1 MENHCDRWMP
11 QTPGELEMV
20 LRELEAVLTSPHFRN
35 SKRYPALLRY
45 VVMETLAGNTAH
57 LKERTLGI
65 EVFQRPPDYDTNADP
80 VVRLT
85 AGEVRKRIAQYYQES
100 GDTSPLRIGIPLGSY
115 AAELRLR
122 GLSRRN
128 GSELDLTAPA
138 NVTAQKDAIEAS
150 LPPMGRRLSAYFQHL
165 ARFPGIQLSSARM
178 AILLVLLGL
187 VAPLAVYALRT
198 FSPHLAFDKVWS
210 PMLKQP
216 GSVLM
221 VAGNGPRQTTENV
234 DPLQPDGLD
243 HVHGPYNHVSVCEAI
258 ALSRLAH
265 VMGEHAKA
273 YEVKEADLTRLE
285 DMRSH
290 STILVGALNN
300 VWSMQLIEPLR
311 FHFLKTGNVVKIV
324 DRQNPQNSSWSVDYI
339 KSYSAVPADY
349 AIIARYQD
357 PTTNGPVLII
367 AGIGAHGT
375 EAAAEFLSSSRYLD
389 QIRGYAKSSRGEN
402 VEMVIKTNIVSGS
415 AGPPQLVSFT
425 SW

>member
-1 MENHCDRWMP
+1 MDILCDRWMP
-11 QTPGELEMV
+11 RTPEEEEMV
-20 LRELEAVLTSPHFRN
+20 LRELEAILTSPHFRN

-45 VVMETLAGNTAH
+45 VVTETLAGNTGQ
-57 LKERTLGI
+57 LKERTLGV
-65 EVFQRPPDYDTNADP
+65 EVFHRPPDYDTNADP

-85 AGEVRKRIAQYYQES
+85 AGEVRKRVAQYYQET
-100 GDTSPLRIGIPLGSY
+100 GEASPLRIGIPLGSY

-122 GLSRRN
+122 YVSHRPGFE
-128 GSELDLTAPA
+128 GEVIATASSS
-138 NVTAQKDAIEAS
+138 AS
-150 LPPMGRRLSAYFQHL
+150 PPQRGTLASFQHL
-165 ARFPGIQLSSARM
+165 AHSSGIQAWM

-187 VAPLAVYALRT
+187 VAPLAVYARRV
-198 FSPHLAFDKVWS
+198 FSPQLAFDKVWS

-221 VAGNGPRQTTENV
+221 VVGNGPRQSGENV
-234 DPLQPDGLD
+234 DSTQPSRLD

-265 VMGEHAKA
+265 VMGEHTKA

-285 DMRSH
+285 DMHSH
-290 STILVGALNN
+290 PTILVGALNN
-300 VWSMQLIEPLR
+300 LWSMRLTEPLR
-311 FHFLKTGNVVKIV
+311 FHFLKTGNVVQIV
-324 DRQNPQNSSWSVDYI
+324 DRQNPLNSSWSVDYVD
-339 KSYSAVPADY
+339 SYLAVPADY

-357 PTTNGPVLII
+357 PTTNGPLLIV

-375 EAAAEFLSSSRYLD
+375 EAAAEFLSTPHYLD
-389 QIRGYAKSSRGEN
+389 QVRGYARSSEGEN
-402 VEMVIKTNIVSGS
+402 IELVIKTTIVSGS